1 MLPSVGLTSITGEK
15 ENAMSTQASAA
26 VELDRERTDLLETLR
41 QHRWFLTFTVQ
52 GLTDEQASQRTTV
65 SELTLAGLIHHVAE
79 TEEHWA
85 TFIVDGPQQ
94 MTDQATTWT
103 DPDVDPTVRWRLRD
117 GQTLAEALEE
127 YAEIAARTDALVA
140 SLPSLDVD
148 HELPAAPWFEPGK
161 RWSARRVLLHLIAET
176 AQHAGHA
183 DILRESLDGQK
194 TMG

>member
-1 MLPSVGLTSITGEK
+1 MTT
-15 ENAMSTQASAA
+15 TAA

-41 QHRWFLTFTVQ
+41 QHRWFLTYTVQ
-52 GLTDEQASQRTTV
+52 GLTDAQAAERTTV

-79 TEEHWA
+79 TEAQWA
-85 TFIVDGPQQ
+85 TFIVEGPAA
-94 MTDQATTWT
+94 MEANFAAW
-103 DPDVDPTVRWRLRD
+103 VDPETTLDPRDRWRLRD
-117 GQTLAEALEE
+117 GQTLAEALAE
-127 YAEIAARTDALVA
+127 YADVAARTDALVS

-176 AQHAGHA
+176 SQHAGHA
-183 DILRESLDGQK
+183 DILRESFDGQK